1 MKQKLSPARQMQH
14 PCSNSP
20 MLFEPTSQPERFL
33 RAQPWFLGLDRMAR
47 QQVLGTAVLIHAQRR
62 QLVLEDNVPTQGWY
76 AVIDGLVKLSA
87 RGPRGR
93 RSDYAGVAAG
103 EWFGEGTVLKHA
115 VRRYQAIA
123 LRDTVLLCIPSA
135 TFHALAQQ
143 DLGFNQFLVER
154 LNLRLAQA
162 MAMVEAGRTR
172 SPDQRVALALS
183 RLFWNRLRQLDLTQD
198 EVASLAGMSRQ
209 TANRALC
216 ELQERGIISQTFN
229 RIKVLDDEALSRL
242 LSSP

>member
-1 MKQKLSPARQMQH
+1 
-14 PCSNSP
+14 
-20 MLFEPTSQPERFL
+20 MLFEASSRSERFL
-33 RAQPWFLGLDRMAR
+33 RAQTWFLGLTPDVQR
-47 QQVLGTAVLIHAQRR
+47 QVLDTSIILHAQRH
-62 QLVLEDNVPTQGWY
+62 QVVLEDNEPTQGWY
-76 AVIDGLVKLSA
+76 AVIEGLVKLSA
-87 RGPRGR
+87 RGPSGR

-103 EWFGEGTVLKHA
+103 EWFGEGTVLKNA

-123 LRDTVLLCIPSA
+123 LRDTDMLCIPSA
-135 TFHALAQQ
+135 TFHRLAQQ

-172 SPDQRVALALS
+172 SPEQRIALALS

-198 EVASLAGMSRQ
+198 EIASLAGMSRQ

-216 ELQERGIISQTFN
+216 ALQERGIISQTFN
-229 RIKVLDDEALSRL
+229 RIKVRDDDALARL
-242 LSSP
+242 LT